1 MGKARRME
9 KGFNTC
15 LKNITIRANFMKER
29 RMVQAPWCIKTE
41 TFIKGNGKRE
51 KNTAMENNY
60 KNIQAPIMK
69 ENGKMEKKMAKVFKK
84 FLKNNTLMELLSNPS
99 SMALGQSSS
108 LMETTI
114 TANTKT
120 ADSMG
125 KESIFGRTGL
135 RMMAISRRV
144 IAKARGDG
152 NRVRQ
157 AGINT

>member
-1 MGKARRME
+1 M
-9 KGFNTC
+9 
-15 LKNITIRANFMKER
+15 
-29 RMVQAPWCIKTE
+29 
-41 TFIKGNGKRE
+41 
-51 KNTAMENNY
+51 AMENNY

-69 ENGKMEKKMAKVFKK
+69 ESGKMVKKMAKVFKK
-84 FLKNNTLMELLSNPS
+84 FLKNNTMMELLSNPS

-120 ADSMG
+120 EDSMG
-125 KESIFGRTGL
+125 KESIFGRMGL